1 MVNQAVAGDTSKWHF
16 EHRHPVQTQIWTRS
30 DVTIHKIHPVS
41 SDIQKRT

>member
-30 DVTIHKIHPVS
+30 DITIYKTYPVS
-41 SDIQKRT
+41 SDIQKQT

>member
-30 DVTIHKIHPVS
+30 DKTYPVS
-41 SDIQKRT
+41 SDIQKQT